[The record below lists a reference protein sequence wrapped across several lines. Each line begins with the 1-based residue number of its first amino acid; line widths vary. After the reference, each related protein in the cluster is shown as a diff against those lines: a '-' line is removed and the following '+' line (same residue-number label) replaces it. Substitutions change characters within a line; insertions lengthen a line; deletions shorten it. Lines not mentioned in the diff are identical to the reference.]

1 VAKRDDR
8 LTTNALDL
16 SAKQLHVLIA
26 GNPIRIGGHDLK
38 RECCGTDC
46 STSTISAGQRQLL
59 LQVVARVIGSSR
71 RDRVVVVHLG

>member
-38 RECCGTDC
+38 RECRGTDVVDENVL
-46 STSTISAGQRQLL
+46 AGKTG
-59 LQVVARVIGSSR
+59 V
-71 RDRVVVVHLG
+71 